1 MKTAGL
7 ILAGGLGKR
16 IGGEKP
22 LKTLSGKPLLYWA
35 LRAFLPL
42 NLPILISVRDE
53 GQREVLE
60 RALEG
65 SLDTL
70 INLQFVLD
78 DKNFRGLGPL
88 SGLLAGLNFAERDT
102 LLVVSAVDQ
111 PLLKEELLKF
121 LATEGKK
128 LKTPALVFK
137 RGEALEPLPGAYTTA
152 LLPEIEGFLQVSPR
166 KSFKAFL
173 KELQKKGLLATS
185 DFWHKIDPEGESF
198 VNINDTAELS
208 SIERCFFR
216 KRT

>member
-1 MKTAGL
+1 MKKAGL

-22 LKTLSGKPLLYWA
+22 LKILSGKPLLYWA
-35 LRAFLPL
+35 LRAFLHL
-42 NLPILISVRDE
+42 KLPIFISVRDE
-53 GQREVLE
+53 EQGEVLKK
-60 RALEG
+60 ALKGFEALN
-65 SLDTL
+65 SF
-70 INLQFVLD
+70 QFVLD
-78 DKNFRGLGPL
+78 DENFRGLGPL

-121 LATEGKK
+121 LATEGER

-137 RGEALEPLPGAYTTA
+137 RGESLEPLPGAYTTA
-152 LLPEIEGFLQVSPR
+152 LLSEIKVFLQVSPR

-173 KELQKKGLLATS
+173 KGLQKKGLLAIS

-198 VNINDTAELS
+198 VNINDTAELF
-208 SIERCFFR
+208 SIERCFFQ